1 MSSKTNPYLISICIP
16 TFNRSDILYQNL
28 PRLLSLQAFDHEVE
42 LVISDNASTDNTK
55 AAIEQLKAEFSDK
68 NISYYRNDENI
79 RDRNFLLALSRG
91 KGHYLKLLNDY
102 TSFSNDDLI
111 YMKEK
116 VRVHQND
123 RDFCLFFF
131 DKIKHIPK
139 NTAEIEIRNVD
150 ELVQVL
156 SNKMTWIS
164 NFGCFSNQLD
174 TLYQFQE
181 RSKLMILQMMWI
193 LHLVSQAKRTL
204 LVNITSYQGIRIKDK
219 FRVPYNLFTPHVV
232 NYYLILNEYVQC
244 GLISPSTIKKDKS
257 KVLHDYVGAQIKNY
271 LFAPQDQSFDLSG
284 SWHII
289 WTHFRHN
296 PYLYILLM
304 KGSFHYIQRK
314 IRRLIAKL

>member
-55 AAIEQLKAEFSDK
+55 AAIEQLKAEFPDK

-123 RDFCLFFF
+123 PDFCLFFF
-131 DKIKHIPK
+131 VFFYGRLVFVGRSVGSKSLFLFLFTLQLLLSLSGKVFLNAGD
-139 NTAEIEIRNVD
+139 
-150 ELVQVL
+150 LVQSFLYARFGRNDPADKWFDFVVDKRPYL
-156 SNKMTWIS
+156 SSNKIDI
-164 NFGCFSNQLD
+164 F
-174 TLYQFQE
+174 
-181 RSKLMILQMMWI
+181 
-193 LHLVSQAKRTL
+193 
-204 LVNITSYQGIRIKDK
+204 
-219 FRVPYNLFTPHVV
+219 
-232 NYYLILNEYVQC
+232 
-244 GLISPSTIKKDKS
+244 
-257 KVLHDYVGAQIKNY
+257 
-271 LFAPQDQSFDLSG
+271 
-284 SWHII
+284 
-289 WTHFRHN
+289 
-296 PYLYILLM
+296 
-304 KGSFHYIQRK
+304 
-314 IRRLIAKL
+314 